1 MVNLDDTRHC
11 PVAPECG
18 RLDELAVL
26 TAEMPAGILCVT
38 LCDNCE
44 VADVL
49 PVLSP
54 AEDSARVLE
63 HAQHVGI
70 DPA

>member
-1 MVNLDDTRHC
+1 
-11 PVAPECG
+11 
-18 RLDELAVL
+18 
-26 TAEMPAGILCVT
+26 
-38 LCDNCE
+38 
-44 VADVL
+44 VL